1 MTSKDSN
8 QTDKPLNIEC
18 SVEPHDGDAHGK
30 EDVKI
35 HEERY
40 RVFIQDV
47 ADGFYETDLKG
58 DFIFFNNA
66 LCRLFGYS
74 RDEIQGKN
82 YREFMDERNAQTAY
96 ANFNEVFRTGKG
108 FTDIL
113 WEIVRKDGKKRIV
126 EISANLILDDD
137 GNKSGFRGVA
147 RDITEKH
154 DVHQALILSR
164 KQALIEGEAS
174 RRAEKRYRGLLDFL
188 PYPVFVFS
196 LDGTVFYLNPAF
208 EKVFGWTLEELKGK
222 HIPFIPEH
230 LKAET
235 KQGEAQF
242 FKNGVIRDVETQRL
256 TKDGRILD
264 ILLNGAII
272 YDAEDEPTGHVLI
285 LRDITREKK
294 TARVKE
300 ALNRIA
306 TALPRYR
313 SLNSLLEFIVAEVQD
328 ILGVGGASVILLDEE
343 KQEFFFPVASFENYD
358 AGKKFKDIRFP
369 ADKGVAGQ
377 VYKTGQPMIISDN
390 SKNPLFLKHV
400 DEITGYETR
409 NMLDVPIQT
418 QDRKIGVLCAVNKKQ
433 GDFDEEDITLL
444 SAIAGTAALPIENT
458 RINDELNRS
467 YEEVK
472 SLNRAKD
479 KVINHLSHEL
489 KTPVAVLS
497 ASLDILNKRLTNDE
511 GNSYRKII
519 DRAQRSLHRL
529 LEMEY
534 EIEDILR
541 EKNYRSYYMINK
553 LLESCSDELELLAM
567 EEFGNMDVV
576 KKIRQRIEEIFGSKD
591 IPIEEIRLHQFVD
604 SHIDKLRPLFSHRAC
619 HLITQFSETQAI
631 LIPKDVLAKIVE
643 GLVRN
648 AIENTPD
655 DGRIE
660 ITVKDSPE
668 GSELRVK
675 DFGVGITEDN
685 QRLIF
690 ESNFVTHDTMQYASK
705 KSYDFNAGG
714 KGFDLLRMKI
724 FSERY
729 HFNIRMVST
738 RCRYIP
744 LYTDLCPGEIEKC
757 EHCQSADDCV
767 LSGGTEV
774 IVLFSGSTGSMG
786 ELQPKEEGS
795 IYHA

>member
-1 MTSKDSN
+1 MTSRDSD
-8 QTDKPLNIEC
+8 QIEKHLKIEC
-18 SVEPHDGDAHGK
+18 SVESQSGEFPEK

-35 HEERY
+35 HEDRF
-40 RVFIQDV
+40 RVFIEDV
-47 ADGFYETDLKG
+47 ADGFYETDLNG
-58 DFIFFNNA
+58 NFLFFNNA

-82 YREFMDERNAQTAY
+82 FRDFMDEINAQTAY
-96 ANFNEVFRTGKG
+96 ASFNEVFRTGEG

-126 EISANLILDDD
+126 EISANLIVDDN

-164 KQALIEGEAS
+164 KQALLESEAS
-174 RRAEKRYRGLLDFL
+174 RRAEQRYRALLDFL
-188 PYPVFVFS
+188 PYPIFVFS
-196 LDGTVFYLNPAF
+196 LEGTVFYLNPAF
-208 EKVFGWTLEELKGK
+208 EKVFGWALKELKGK

-230 LKAET
+230 LKKET
-235 KQGEAQF
+235 KQGEEQL
-242 FKNGVIRDVETQRL
+242 FKHRVIRDIETQRL
-256 TKDGRILD
+256 TKDGRTLD
-264 ILLNGAII
+264 ILVNGAII

-294 TARVKE
+294 TASVND
-300 ALNRIA
+300 ALHRIA
-306 TALPRYR
+306 VALPRYR
-313 SLNSLLEFIVAEVQD
+313 SLNALLKFIIAEVQNL
-328 ILGVGGASVILLDEE
+328 LGVGGASAILLDEE
-343 KQEFFFPVASFENYD
+343 KQEFYFPVASFDDYN
-358 AGKKFKDIRFP
+358 AGKKFKEIRFP
-369 ADKGVAGQ
+369 ADKGLAGQ
-377 VYKTGQPMIISDN
+377 VYKTGRPMIISDN
-390 SKNPLFLKHV
+390 SKNPFFLKHV
-400 DEITGYETR
+400 DKITGYETR

-433 GDFDEEDITLL
+433 GNFDEEDITLL
-444 SAIAGTAALPIENT
+444 SAIAGAVALPIENA

-467 YEEVK
+467 YEEVQ

-497 ASLDILNKRLTNDE
+497 ASLDLLNKRLTNDE
-511 GNSYRKII
+511 GKSDGHQKII
-519 DRAQRSLHRL
+519 DRAQRSLQRL
-529 LEMEY
+529 LDMEY

-541 EKNYRSYYMINK
+541 EKNYRSYYLINK
-553 LLESCSDELELLAM
+553 LLESCSDELELLAL
-567 EEFGNMDVV
+567 EEFGKIEVV
-576 KKIRQRIEEIFGSKD
+576 QKIERRIEEIFGPKD
-591 IPIEEIRLHQFVD
+591 SPVEEIMLRQFVNQ
-604 SHIDKLRPLFSHRAC
+604 HIKDLRPHFSHRAC
-619 HLITQFSETQAI
+619 HLITQLSETRPVM
-631 LIPKDVLAKIVE
+631 IPKDVLAKIVA

-648 AIENTPD
+648 AVENTPD

-660 ITVKDSPE
+660 ITVKDTSDGP
-668 GSELRVK
+668 ELRVK

-705 KSYDFNAGG
+705 KPYDFNAGG

-729 HFNIRMVST
+729 HFSIRMVST
-738 RCRYIP
+738 RCRFIP
-744 LYTDLCPGEIEKC
+744 LDTDLCPGDIEKC
-757 EHCQSADDCV
+757 KHCKSEEDCFQ
-767 LSGGTEV
+767 SGGTEM
-774 IVLFSGSTGSMG
+774 IVRFSAPANTVADQRPM
-786 ELQPKEEGS
+786 K
-795 IYHA
+795 

>member
-1 MTSKDSN
+1 MTSRDSN
-8 QTDKPLNIEC
+8 QIEKKPLKIEC
-18 SVEPHDGDAHGK
+18 SVESQSGEFPEK
-30 EDVKI
+30 EGVKI
-35 HEERY
+35 HEERF
-40 RVFIQDV
+40 RVFIEDV
-47 ADGFYETDLKG
+47 ADGFYETDLNG
-58 DFIFFNNA
+58 NFLFFNNA

-74 RDEIQGKN
+74 RDEIQGRN
-82 YREFMDERNAQTAY
+82 FRDFMDEINAQTAY
-96 ANFNEVFRTGKG
+96 ASFNEVFRTGEG

-126 EISANLILDDD
+126 EISANLIVDDN

-164 KQALIEGEAS
+164 KQALLESEAS
-174 RRAEKRYRGLLDFL
+174 RRAEQRYRALLDFL
-188 PYPVFVFS
+188 PYPIFVFS
-196 LDGTVFYLNPAF
+196 LEGTVFYLNPAF

-230 LKAET
+230 LKKET
-235 KQGEAQF
+235 KQGEEQL
-242 FKNGVIRDVETQRL
+242 FKHGVIRDIETQRL
-256 TKDGRILD
+256 TKDGRTLD
-264 ILLNGAII
+264 ILVNGAII

-285 LRDITREKK
+285 LRDISREKK
-294 TARVKE
+294 TASVND
-300 ALNRIA
+300 ALHRIA
-306 TALPRYR
+306 VALPRYR
-313 SLNSLLEFIVAEVQD
+313 SLNALLEFIIAEVQNL
-328 ILGVGGASVILLDEE
+328 LGVGGASAILLDEE
-343 KQEFFFPVASFENYD
+343 KQEFYFPVVSFEDYN
-358 AGKKFKDIRFP
+358 AGKKFKEIRFP

-377 VYKTGQPMIISDN
+377 VYKTGRPMIISDN

-433 GDFDEEDITLL
+433 GNFDEEDITLL
-444 SAIAGTAALPIENT
+444 SAIAGAVALPIENA

-467 YEEVK
+467 YEEVR

-497 ASLDILNKRLTNDE
+497 ASLDLLNKRLTNDE
-511 GNSYRKII
+511 GKSDGHQKIL
-519 DRAQRSLHRL
+519 DRAQRSLQRL
-529 LEMEY
+529 LDMEY
-534 EIEDILR
+534 EVEDILR
-541 EKNYRSYYMINK
+541 EKNYRSYHLINK
-553 LLESCSDELELLAM
+553 LLESCSDELELLAL
-567 EEFGNMDVV
+567 EEFGKIEVV
-576 KKIRQRIEEIFGSKD
+576 QKIERRIEEIFGPKD
-591 IPIEEIRLHQFVD
+591 SPFEDIILHEFVKNRIE
-604 SHIDKLRPLFSHRAC
+604 KLRPHFSHRGC
-619 HLITQFSETQAI
+619 HLITQLSETRPVM
-631 LIPKDVLAKIVE
+631 IPKDVLAKIVA

-648 AIENTPD
+648 AVENTPD

-660 ITVKDSPE
+660 ITVKDTADGP
-668 GSELRVK
+668 ELRVK

-705 KSYDFNAGG
+705 KPYDFNAGG

-729 HFNIRMVST
+729 HFSIRMVST
-738 RCRYIP
+738 RCRFIP
-744 LYTDLCPGEIEKC
+744 LDTDLCPGDIEKC
-757 EHCQSADDCV
+757 KHCKSEEDCFQ
-767 LSGGTEV
+767 SGGTEM
-774 IVLFSGSTGSMG
+774 IVRFSIPSSMVAD
-786 ELQPKEEGS
+786 QRPMK
-795 IYHA
+795 

>member
-1 MTSKDSN
+1 MTSRDSN
-8 QTDKPLNIEC
+8 QIEKPLKIEC
-18 SVEPHDGDAHGK
+18 SVDSQSGESPEK

-35 HEERY
+35 HEERF
-40 RVFIQDV
+40 RVFIEDV
-47 ADGFYETDLKG
+47 ADGFYETELNG
-58 DFIFFNNA
+58 NFLFFNNA

-74 RDEIQGKN
+74 RNEIQGRN
-82 YREFMDERNAQTAY
+82 FRDFMDEINARTAY
-96 ANFNEVFRTGKG
+96 ASFNEVFRTGEG

-126 EISANLILDDD
+126 EISANLIFDDD

-164 KQALIEGEAS
+164 KQALVEGDAS
-174 RRAEKRYRGLLDFL
+174 RRAEQRYRALLDFL
-188 PYPVFVFS
+188 PYPIFVFS
-196 LDGTVFYLNPAF
+196 LEGTVFYLNPAF

-230 LKAET
+230 LKKQT
-235 KQGEAQF
+235 KQGEEQL
-242 FKNGVIRDVETQRL
+242 FKHRVIRDIETQRL
-256 TKDGRILD
+256 TKDGRTLD
-264 ILLNGAII
+264 IMLNGAII
-272 YDAEDEPTGHVLI
+272 YDSEDEPTGHVLI

-294 TARVKE
+294 TASVND
-300 ALNRIA
+300 ALHRIA
-306 TALPRYR
+306 VALPRYR
-313 SLNSLLEFIVAEVQD
+313 SLNALLEFIIAEVQNL
-328 ILGVGGASVILLDEE
+328 LGVGGASVILMDEE
-343 KQEFFFPVASFENYD
+343 KQEFYFQVASFED
-358 AGKKFKDIRFP
+358 DHAGKKFKDIRFP

-377 VYKTGQPMIISDN
+377 VYKTGRPMIISDN
-390 SKNPLFLKHV
+390 SKNPFFLKHV
-400 DEITGYETR
+400 DELTGYETR

-444 SAIAGTAALPIENT
+444 SAIAGAVALPIENA

-467 YEEVK
+467 YEEVR

-497 ASLDILNKRLTNDE
+497 ASLDLLNKRLTNDE
-511 GNSYRKII
+511 NKDHQKII
-519 DRAQRSLHRL
+519 DRAQRSLQRL
-529 LEMEY
+529 LDMEY

-541 EKNYRSYYMINK
+541 EKNYRSYYLISK
-553 LLESCSDELELLAM
+553 LLESCSDELELLAL
-567 EEFGNMDVV
+567 EEFGNIEVV
-576 KKIRQRIEEIFGSKD
+576 QKIERRIEEIFGPKES
-591 IPIEEIRLHQFVD
+591 PIEEIILHEFVNQ
-604 SHIDKLRPLFSHRAC
+604 HIENLRPYFSHRAC
-619 HLITQFSETQAI
+619 HLNSQLSETRPVM
-631 LIPKDVLAKIVE
+631 IPKDVLAKIVE

-648 AIENTPD
+648 SVENTPD
-655 DGRIE
+655 KGRIE
-660 ITVKDSPE
+660 VTVKDTSDGP
-668 GSELRVK
+668 ELRIK

-705 KSYDFNAGG
+705 KPYDFNAGG

-729 HFNIRMVST
+729 HFSIRMVST
-738 RCRYIP
+738 RCRFIP
-744 LYTDLCPGEIEKC
+744 LDTDLCPGDIEKC
-757 EHCQSADDCV
+757 RHCKSEEDCFQ
-767 LSGGTEV
+767 SGGTEM
-774 IVLFSGSTGSMG
+774 IVRFSAPSNTVAD
-786 ELQPKEEGS
+786 QRP
-795 IYHA
+795 I